1 MNVACGNCDRD
12 RAGPGGVTVT
22 VLPLSGWQPPQHEY
36 AGFAAG
42 VRTLAVAALAARG
55 PGGGHRNRAVTSRL
69 GVRVPGPLCRGLLA
83 GPPLASNSLNIPAS
97 QCQCPAGPH
106 PRAARPAGYTSL
118 SD

>member
-42 VRTLAVAALAARG
+42 VRTLAVAALARA
-55 PGGGHRNRAVTSRL
+55 AVTIT
-69 GVRVPGPLCRGLLA
+69 GP
-83 GPPLASNSLNIPAS
+83 
-97 QCQCPAGPH
+97 
-106 PRAARPAGYTSL
+106 
-118 SD
+118 